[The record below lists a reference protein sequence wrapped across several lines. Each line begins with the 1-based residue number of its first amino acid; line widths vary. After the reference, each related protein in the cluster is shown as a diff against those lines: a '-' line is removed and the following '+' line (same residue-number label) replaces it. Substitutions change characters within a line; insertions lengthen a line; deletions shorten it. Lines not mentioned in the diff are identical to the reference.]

1 LKNNLNSTTTTTTT
15 TNIQSIYK
23 SSNMLSI
30 DLAGIPLR
38 NPLLLA
44 SGFLGISQQVFNRL
58 YNDGLGAIVSKSI
71 SVSPLEGYKG
81 PTVVYL
87 GEKGYLNAVGLANP
101 GSDVFAHEI
110 MNNQIPLVVSIV
122 GSSQSDFQK
131 LINKFDKLNIVAYE
145 VNLSCPHVEKM
156 GMEVGDDPD
165 LVTKIIKTI
174 KTRTKKPVIIKVGIG
189 KSDVLKL
196 ATIIQESGADAITA
210 INTIKAMAINVETGM
225 PVLSNKVGGLSGVP
239 LKPIGV
245 RCVYEIFKKVNIPV
259 IGCGGIFT
267 WEDAIEYILAGATA
281 IELGSVIGYR
291 GLKVFNGIKLGITRY
306 LQKKDY
312 KNVKEIIGL
321 AHKY

>member
-1 LKNNLNSTTTTTTT
+1 MKNNLNSTTTTTT

-122 GSSQSDFQK
+122 GSTQSDFQK

>member
-1 LKNNLNSTTTTTTT
+1 MKNNLNSTTTTT

-122 GSSQSDFQK
+122 GSTQSDFQK

>member
-1 LKNNLNSTTTTTTT
+1 
-15 TNIQSIYK
+15 
-23 SSNMLSI
+23 MLSI